1 MAWYWRQA
9 QEEKQ
14 RFIRERMRH
23 RQPVLAVALIFIVIW
38 LSGWASSA
46 LLLGAGLTSLPARY
60 AVATLVSYAA
70 FVALVGWWA
79 RHAARPV
86 DTSRE
91 SGQLDN
97 FDIPAVDNE
106 GCLIVLGVLL
116 AALLLSGVFWW
127 VGGYA
132 MLFEVAFEVAFA
144 GTIVHGLNRRYTLGD
159 WSGTLLRKTW
169 LPATLIAVLIVAAAA
184 KIQAAYPTAQTLA
197 QAYRLHT
204 THQKTHP

>member
-1 MAWYWRQA
+1 
-9 QEEKQ
+9 
-14 RFIRERMRH
+14 MRH
-23 RQPVLAVALIFIVIW
+23 RRPVLAVALIFIAIW
-38 LSGWASSA
+38 LSGWACSA
-46 LLLGAGLTSLPARY
+46 LLLHIGLRSLPARY
-60 AVATLVSYAA
+60 AIATLVSYAV
-70 FVALVGWWA
+70 FFALVGLWA
-79 RHAARPV
+79 RHAAKPV
-86 DTSRE
+86 DPSRE
-91 SGQLDN
+91 SGRLDGLD
-97 FDIPAVDNE
+97 FLTGDGE

-169 LPATLIAVLIVAAAA
+169 LPAMLIAVLIVAAAA
-184 KIQAAYPTAQTLA
+184 RIQAAYPEAQTLS

-204 THQKTHP
+204 ATPTDRP